1 MPEKPVLQVALD
13 LMHLKRVMKIAEE
26 AVEGGVDWLEAGTP
40 LIKSEGMD
48 TVRELKKAFPGRK
61 IVADMKTM
69 DTGTYEVEIA
79 SKAGADIVIVMAQA
93 DDSTIKESVKAG
105 RRYGTQIMADLIGVE
120 RMAERAKQVQD
131 MGVDYLCVH
140 VSIDEQMSG
149 KDPLSELKEVAEVVE
164 IPIAVAGGL
173 NSETAPMALE
183 AGATIIIVGGAII
196 KAAKVTEAARTIR
209 GAIDEGK
216 VVKTDLYRKYK
227 EDELNEVFSKVS
239 TPNIADAMQKRGTMD
254 GIVPRINHGTKMVGR
269 ALTVKTADGDWA
281 KPIEAIEKA
290 KEGEVIVVD
299 VGGGKV
305 AVWGE
310 LASWSCQQKGVSG
323 VVIDG
328 AARDIDEI
336 LNIDFPVFSRH
347 VVPRA
352 GEPKGH
358 GEIGCEIEVGGQ
370 LVRTGDWIVGDEN
383 GVIVVPQ
390 EMAVE
395 MANRALDV
403 FERENRIR
411 EEIKR
416 GKTLSDVLEL
426 EKWETVD

>member
-1 MPEKPVLQVALD
+1 MPDGPLLQLALD
-13 LMHLKRVMKIAEE
+13 LMHLKRVIMIAEE

-48 TVRELKKAFPGRK
+48 SVRELKKAFPGKK

-69 DTGTYEVEIA
+69 DTGAYEVEIA
-79 SKAGADIVIVMAQA
+79 SKAGADVVIVMAQA
-93 DDSTIKESVKAG
+93 DDSTIRESVKAG
-105 RRYGTQIMADLIGVE
+105 RRYGAQIMADLIGVE
-120 RMAERAKQVQD
+120 RKAERAKQVQG

-149 KDPLSELKEVAEVVE
+149 RDPLSELRDVAEVAE

-173 NSETAPMALE
+173 NSETAPMAVE
-183 AGATIIIVGGAII
+183 AGASIIIVGGAII
-196 KAAKVTEAARTIR
+196 KAAKVTEASQIIR
-209 GAIDEGK
+209 KAIDEGE
-216 VVKTDLYRKYK
+216 VVKTELYRKYK
-227 EDELNEVFSKVS
+227 EDELYDVFSKVS
-239 TPNIADAMQKRGTMD
+239 SPNIADAMQKRGTME
-254 GIVPRINHGTKMVGR
+254 GIIPRINHGTKMIGK
-269 ALTVKTADGDWA
+269 ALTVKTANGDWA

-299 VGGGKV
+299 VGGGNI

-310 LASWSCQQKGVSG
+310 LASHSCKQKGVSG

-336 LNIDFPVFSRH
+336 LDIDFPVFSRH

-358 GEIGCEIEVGGQ
+358 GEIGCEIEVGGK
-370 LVRTGDWIVGDEN
+370 LVRTGDWIVGDES
-383 GVIVVPQ
+383 GVIVIPQ
-390 EMAVE
+390 EEAVE

-411 EEIKR
+411 EEIQR
-416 GKTLSDVLEL
+416 GKTLSDVLEI

>member
-1 MPEKPVLQVALD
+1 MPDKPVLQVALD
-13 LMHLKRVMKIAEE
+13 LMHLKRVIKIAEE

-48 TVRELKKAFPGRK
+48 SVRELKKRFPENK

-79 SKAGADIVIVMAQA
+79 SKAGADIVIVMAQT

-105 RRYGTQIMADLIGVE
+105 RRYGSEIMADLIGVE
-120 RMAERAKQVQD
+120 RKAERAEQVQEH
-131 MGVDYLCVH
+131 GVDYLCVH
-140 VSIDEQMSG
+140 VSIDEQMVG
-149 KDPLSELKEVAEVVE
+149 KDHLTELREVAKVAN

-173 NSETAPMALE
+173 NSETAVPALE
-183 AGATIIIVGGAII
+183 AGASIIIVGGAIT
-196 KAAKVTEAARTIR
+196 KAAKVAEATQSIR
-209 GAIDEGK
+209 KAIDQGK
-216 VVKTDLYRKYK
+216 AVKTELYKKYK
-227 EDELNEVFSKVS
+227 EDELHEVFSKVS
-239 TPNIADAMQKRGTMD
+239 TPNIADAMQKRGTMF
-254 GIVPRINHGTKMVGR
+254 GILPRINRGTKMVGH
-269 ALTVKTADGDWA
+269 ALTVKTANGDWA
-281 KPIEAIEKA
+281 KPVEAIEHA
-290 KEGEVIVVD
+290 KEGDVIVVD
-299 VGGGKV
+299 VGGGNI
-305 AVWGE
+305 AIWGE
-310 LASWSCQQKGVSG
+310 LASWSCKQKGVAG

-347 VVPRA
+347 IVPRA

-370 LVRTGDWIVGDEN
+370 LVRNGDWIVGDES
-383 GVIVVPQ
+383 GVIVVAQ
-390 EMAVE
+390 EEAVE